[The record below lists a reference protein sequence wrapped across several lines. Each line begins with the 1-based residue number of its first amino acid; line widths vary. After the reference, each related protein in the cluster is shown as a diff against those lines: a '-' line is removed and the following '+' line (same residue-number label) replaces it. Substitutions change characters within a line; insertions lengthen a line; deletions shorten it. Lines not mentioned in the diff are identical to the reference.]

1 MPHSA
6 IVSGYLK
13 VLHFYDRPDI
23 PMLFDLSSD
32 MGEVTNIAAR
42 HSDQHQQ
49 LYTEM
54 MTYFEKVGARLP
66 KLNPDA
72 DLTAY
77 EQDKD
82 YRKRK
87 DWGAYTGSRPLEED
101 ER

>member
-1 MPHSA
+1 
-6 IVSGYLK
+6 
-13 VLHFYDRPDI
+13 
-23 PMLFDLSSD
+23 
-32 MGEVTNIAAR
+32 
-42 HSDQHQQ
+42 
-49 LYTEM
+49 M
-54 MTYFEKVGARLP
+54 MTYFEKVGARIP

-87 DWGAYTGSRPLEED
+87 GWGAFTGSRPLEED